1 MFKSNIQSQYCLQ
14 SLIKYAINNDVI
26 KDAIKNYS
34 ITFAMTNDTF
44 KYTIIGFHFH

>member
-26 KDAIKNYS
+26 KDAIKNYG
-34 ITFAMTNDTF
+34 I
-44 KYTIIGFHFH
+44 KYAIKSNTQ